1 MEIGG
6 TYKPLLGACCGT
18 YAETLGSK
26 SPAEGFWEV
35 EDFRDWDEFP
45 EGLDCATSFAIMLL
59 GIFGRLWLD
68 ETPTTS
74 CQVSFPIGGSS
85 TKESPRS
92 FVAEPLRGLSL
103 CDGHLQG
110 KQHGIPCLLQAC

>member
-45 EGLDCATSFAIMLL
+45 EVWT
-59 GIFGRLWLD
+59 
-68 ETPTTS
+68 
-74 CQVSFPIGGSS
+74 V
-85 TKESPRS
+85 
-92 FVAEPLRGLSL
+92 
-103 CDGHLQG
+103 
-110 KQHGIPCLLQAC
+110 